1 MASGARCR
9 VRTDKALAGPRW
21 QDHID
26 YISLQALLLKHKGLS
41 IVGQI
46 NSFWRHTKRLCD

>member
-1 MASGARCR
+1 M
-9 VRTDKALAGPRW
+9 RTDCPVPLLL

-26 YISLQALLLKHKGLS
+26 YISLQALLLKNKGMS